1 MNKLDNVI
9 DVLKQKCEVINKELH
24 SQDMENKNIERLKLI
39 SSYETYKDVIQLLEQ
54 NKDNDIKITTLKILD
69 AKNEVGVLEVDIIK
83 YSKPI
88 KYTITSDALG
98 FVHIDNVQRLINLIT
113 EELNKRV

>member
-24 SQDMENKNIERLKLI
+24 SQDIENKNIERLKLI

-54 NKDNDIKITTLKILD
+54 NKDDKIKITTEMKHAD
-69 AKNEVGVLEVDIIK
+69 NRNADYLEVNIIK
-83 YSKPI
+83 HSKPI
-88 KYTITSDALG
+88 QFTIYCDEQGKTPLCN
-98 FVHIDNVQRLINLIT
+98 IYRLINLIA

>member
-24 SQDMENKNIERLKLI
+24 SQEIENKNIERLKLI

-54 NKDNDIKITTLKILD
+54 NKDDNIKITTLERQMEDKDDYI
-69 AKNEVGVLEVDIIK
+69 LEVNMIK
-83 YSKPI
+83 HSKPI
-88 KYTITSDALG
+88 QFTIIADALG
-98 FVHIDNVQRLINLIT
+98 FVHIDNVQRLINLIA
-113 EELNKRV
+113 EELNKRI

>member
-24 SQDMENKNIERLKLI
+24 SQDIENKNIERLKLI

-54 NKDNDIKITTLKILD
+54 NKDDKIKITTNKIENELLD
-69 AKNEVGVLEVDIIK
+69 NFTLQINIIK
-83 YSKPI
+83 HSNPI
-88 KYTITSDALG
+88 QFSIITDDLG
-98 FVHIDNVQRLINLIT
+98 FVHIDNVQRLINLIV
-113 EELNKRV
+113 EELNKRI